1 MSAYLNNRIIPRTI
15 EEQRLERLYLDIPKH
30 PKQKDKTKR

>member
-30 PKQKDKTKR
+30 PKQKYKTKR